1 MTKMILGVV
10 GGGVLG
16 YLWYRVVGCSTG
28 TCPLTSNP
36 YISTLYGAV
45 LGMLMTGA
53 ALSGGK
59 PELFQRLA
67 VTQAAE
73 LATQTGT
80 LILDVRTP
88 QEYAQGR
95 LPNAVLLPVDELS
108 HRQESAQGQE
118 DPGAGLLRHGAALAA
133 ATGFDGQGYTAVK
146 SSRAA
151 SRPGKRKP
159 TGCSMSAWDGEPQRG
174 GRVRRRC
181 RGRLEPVRAGPGVV
195 KK

>member
-36 YISTLYGAV
+36 YIGTLYGAV

-73 LATQTGT
+73 LAKQTET

-108 HRQESAQGQE
+108 HRQGELPKDKRTPVLVYCAT
-118 DPGAGLLRHGAALAA
+118 GAALADRRPV
-133 ATGFDGQGYTAVK
+133 FDGAGLHRRPRTQG
-146 SSRAA
+146 RHHGLA
-151 SRPGKRKP
+151 SGRPA
-159 TGCSMSAWDGEPQRG
+159 GCSMSSLLEDILGELGQDGEW
-174 GRVRRRC
+174 
-181 RGRLEPVRAGPGVV
+181 RLDHNKV
-195 KK
+195 

>member
-10 GGGVLG
+10 GGAIAG

-45 LGMLMTGA
+45 MGLLMTGS

-73 LATQTGT
+73 LAKQTGT

-95 LPNAVLLPVDELS
+95 PV
-108 HRQESAQGQE
+108 
-118 DPGAGLLRHGAALAA
+118 
-133 ATGFDGQGYTAVK
+133 
-146 SSRAA
+146 
-151 SRPGKRKP
+151 
-159 TGCSMSAWDGEPQRG
+159 
-174 GRVRRRC
+174 VR
-181 RGRLEPVRAGPGVV
+181 
-195 KK
+195 